1 MSSGPRPALTSPAWP
16 GPSAAAFWGRE
27 KHTLPEA
34 SLESRGSDPVSSQGH
49 EFPTLN
55 PHAPA
60 PHQYPTPPAR
70 ISGAAL
76 VCRHGELLPCLI
88 FSSNP
93 FGLFTPDETG
103 GEATGLVQGGATG
116 CCDPALS
123 APGPVLSHFFFGFLS
138 RSFMSNSLRPH
149 GTVVCCAPLFW
160 GFSRQKYWSGLPFPP
175 PGDLPDPG
183 IEPWVF
189 SSPNPP
195 SPSPFLSPPVTLN
208 SIGAAPGSAVCD

>member
-1 MSSGPRPALTSPAWP
+1 MTRISTNAKHTNITPISAVMEKATAVSSGPRPALTSPAWP

-60 PHQYPTPPAR
+60 PHQYPTPPVH

-76 VCRHGELLPCLI
+76 VCRHGELLPCFI

-116 CCDPALS
+116 RCDPALS
-123 APGPVLSHFFFGFLS
+123 APGPVLSHFFLA
-138 RSFMSNSLRPH
+138 SLVAHSCP
-149 GTVVCCAPLFW
+149 
-160 GFSRQKYWSGLPFPP
+160 
-175 PGDLPDPG
+175 
-183 IEPWVF
+183 
-189 SSPNPP
+189 
-195 SPSPFLSPPVTLN
+195 TLC
-208 SIGAAPGSAVCD
+208 GPTEL